1 MKRFLMNILLVFVF
15 TSTIH
20 ASNTAKSVPL
30 DSAIRYGVL
39 ENGLTYYIRHNEKP
53 EQRASFYL
61 VQNVGAI
68 LENDNQNGLAHFLE
82 HMAFNGLAHFKGKSM
97 LEYLE
102 KNGVSFGRDIN
113 AYTTTEETVY
123 NISNVPVSNPN
134 LIDSTLLVLYD
145 WCDNLLLENS
155 EIDAERGVIA
165 EEWRTRRNARF
176 RMNNMELNHLY
187 FDSKYSRRDVIG
199 DLEVIKNFDYQTIK
213 DFYHDWY
220 RTDLQA
226 VIVVGDIDVDKIEKT
241 IKEKFSKIKSVKNP
255 KERKTY
261 EIPDNNKPRYALI
274 TDKEATFS
282 NVKLVFKH
290 DPIGAENT
298 GNTFLRQMYVR
309 NLFTNMLGNRLN
321 EPLHTEKPPYMGAMA
336 YIYQKFRAKE
346 DYTLYIVHAEGKA
359 LKATKTAVQIV
370 EQAKRFG
377 FTETEFERAKTN
389 LLNQF
394 DDAYKKREEIDNDSY
409 AKEYRNHY
417 LTGEPAPGIEYE
429 FKYLKEILPQLTL
442 EEINAVAQKY
452 LTDTNM
458 LIAVSGPEKEGLI
471 HPTKEEILA
480 VINNIKNSEIEPY
493 DDSFSGSSLIS
504 ELPTKG
510 KILERKPIEKLGAEE
525 ITLSNGIK
533 VFVKQSDLDKESVII
548 NAHSWGGRSVLPQ
561 KQLINAKFF
570 GDFIGSYGVAD
581 FSSMDLQKLLTG
593 KNASANF
600 SIGDLTE
607 TISGHAS
614 TKDLETMFQL
624 IYLKFTA
631 PRFDKKMYNSVYSR
645 LESYAQSY
653 GNDVDRVFKDSVKLI
668 MNNYHPR
675 VHIMKK
681 ELLDELSFDGIKQ
694 IYQERFGNPGDFTF
708 VISGD
713 FEQKQLDSLLE
724 TYIASLPVKEG
735 KEKYIDHKIK
745 PPKKDVVN
753 HFELPMDTKKSTV
766 YVNLHK
772 EYTYSVEDEIY
783 LYVISR
789 LLSKRYLDEIRE
801 KEGGT
806 YGVGVSSSFKDYPY
820 DELRLRFAFDCDP
833 EKAEKLKTIALAE
846 IDKLL
851 DGIIN
856 EEDLEEIKQNI
867 NKSGEERL
875 NNLGYWHGKLSD
887 YAIEGEMPILRDE
900 IESLVKQ
907 MTPKAVTKKAN
918 KLLKRTKRVEVVMS
932 AK

>member
-1 MKRFLMNILLVFVF
+1 MKRFLMNILLVVVF

-20 ASNTAKSVPL
+20 ASNTDESIPL
-30 DSAIRYGVL
+30 DSAIRFGVL

-82 HMAFNGLAHFKGKSM
+82 HMAFNGLEHFKGKAM

-113 AYTTTEETVY
+113 AYTTSDETVY

-155 EIDAERGVIA
+155 EIDAERGVIS

-176 RMNNMELNHLY
+176 RMNNMELNQLY
-187 FDSKYSRRDVIG
+187 FDSKYSKRDVIG
-199 DLEVIKNFDYQTIK
+199 HLEVIRNFDYQMIK
-213 DFYHDWY
+213 DFYHNWY

-226 VIVVGDIDVDKIEKT
+226 VIVVGDIDLDKIEKT
-241 IKEKFSKIKSVKNP
+241 IKEKFSKIKAIENP
-255 KERKTY
+255 KERKIY
-261 EIPDNNKPRYALI
+261 EIPDNKEPRYALI

-290 DPIGAENT
+290 DPICPENIS
-298 GNTFLRQMYVR
+298 NKYLREMYVR

-321 EPLHTEKPPYMGAMA
+321 EPLHTENPPYMGAMA
-336 YIYQKFRAKE
+336 YIYQKFRNKE
-346 DYTLYIVHAEGKA
+346 DYTLYIVHAEGNA
-359 LKATKTAVQIV
+359 LKATETAVQIV

-377 FTETEFERAKTN
+377 FTKTELKRAKTN
-389 LLNQF
+389 LLSQF
-394 DDAYKKREEIDNDSY
+394 NDAYKKREEVDNDSY

-417 LTGEPAPGIEYE
+417 LTEEPAPGIEYE
-429 FKYLKEILPQLTL
+429 FEYLKEILPQLTL

-452 LTDTNM
+452 FIDTNL
-458 LIAVSGPEKEGLI
+458 LIAVSGPEKEGLV
-471 HPTKEEILA
+471 HPTKEEILIT
-480 VINNIKNSEIEPY
+480 INNIKDSGIEPY
-493 DDSFSGSSLIS
+493 DDSFSVSSLIS
-504 ELPTKG
+504 EIPQKG
-510 KILERKPIEKLGAEE
+510 KILERKPIAKLGAEK

-533 VFVKQSDLDKESVII
+533 VLVKESDLDIESVIFTG
-548 NAHSWGGRSVLPQ
+548 HSWGGRSLLQ
-561 KQLINAKFF
+561 DEQLINAKFF
-570 GDFIGSYGVAD
+570 GDFIGSYGVAS
-581 FSSMDLQKLLTG
+581 FSSIDLQKLLTG

-614 TKDLETMFQL
+614 AKDLQTMLQL

-631 PRFDKKMYNSVYSR
+631 PRFDKKMYNSVCSR

-653 GNDVDRVFKDSVKLI
+653 GNDIDRVFKDSVKLI

-681 ELLDELSFDGIKQ
+681 ELLDEVSFDGIKQ

-713 FEQKQLDSLLE
+713 FEQEQLDTLLE
-724 TYIASLPVKEG
+724 TYIGSLPVKEG
-735 KEKYIDHKIK
+735 KEKYFDHNIK
-745 PPKKDVVN
+745 PPKMDIVK
-753 HFELPMDTKKSTV
+753 HFELPMDTEKSTV
-766 YVNLHK
+766 YVNIHK
-772 EYTYSVEDEIY
+772 EHTYSVEDEIY

-806 YGVGVSSSFKDYPY
+806 YGVGVSSSFKDHPY

-833 EKAEKLKTIALAE
+833 EKEDRLKKIALAE
-846 IDKLL
+846 IDILL
-851 DGIIN
+851 DGKIN

-867 NKSGEERL
+867 KKSGEERL
-875 NNLGYWHGKLSD
+875 NNLGYWHGKLTD
-887 YAIEGEMPILRDE
+887 YAIEGEMPILRND
-900 IESLVKQ
+900 IERLVKQ
-907 MTPKAVTKKAN
+907 MTPKTVTKKAN
-918 KLLKRTKRVEVVMS
+918 KLLKKTKIVEVVMS
-932 AK
+932 AE

>member
-1 MKRFLMNILLVFVF
+1 MKRFLINMLLVFVF
-15 TSTIH
+15 TSNTH
-20 ASNTAKSVPL
+20 ASSSANSIPL

-53 EQRASFYL
+53 KERVSFYL

-82 HMAFNGLAHFKGKSM
+82 HMAFNGLEHFEGKSM

-113 AYTTTEETVY
+113 AYTTTDETVY

-145 WCDNLLLENS
+145 WCDSLLLENS

-176 RMNNMELNHLY
+176 RMKNKELNALY
-187 FDSKYSRRDVIG
+187 FDSKYSKRDVIG
-199 DLEVIKNFDYQTIK
+199 DLDVIKSFDYQVIK

-226 VIVVGDIDVDKIEKT
+226 VIVVGDVNVDKIEKT
-241 IKEKFSKIKSVKNP
+241 IKEKFSKIKAVESP
-255 KERKTY
+255 KERKIY
-261 EIPDNNKPRYALI
+261 EIPDNKDPRYALI

-282 NVKLVFKH
+282 NVKLIFKH
-290 DPIGAENT
+290 EPICKDNI
-298 GNTFLRQMYVR
+298 GNKFLREMYVR

-321 EPLHTEKPPYMGAMA
+321 EPLHTEDPPYMGAMA
-336 YIYQKFRAKE
+336 YIFQTFRAKE

-359 LKATKTAVQIV
+359 IRAVETTVQIV

-377 FTETEFERAKTN
+377 FTATELERAKTN
-389 LLNQF
+389 LLNQVE
-394 DDAYKKREEIDNDSY
+394 DAYKKREEVDNDSY
-409 AKEYRNHY
+409 AKEYSNNY

-429 FKYLKEILPQLTL
+429 FEYLKEILPQLTL
-442 EEINAVAQKY
+442 EEIHAVAQKY

-458 LIAVSGPEKEGLI
+458 LIAVSGPEKEGLV
-471 HPTKEEILA
+471 HPTKEEILTT
-480 VINNIKNSEIEPY
+480 INNIEDSDIEPY
-493 DDSFSGSSLIS
+493 DDSFSASSLIS
-504 ELPTKG
+504 EIPQKG

-533 VFVKQSDLDKESVII
+533 VFVKQSDLDKESVAF

-561 KQLINAKFF
+561 EQLINAKFF

-624 IYLKFTA
+624 VHLKFTV
-631 PRFDKKMYNSVYSR
+631 PRFDKKMYNSVFSR
-645 LESYAQSY
+645 LESYVASY
-653 GNDVDRVFKDSVKLI
+653 GNDIDNAFKDSVKLI

-675 VHIMKK
+675 VHIIKK
-681 ELLDELSFDGIKQ
+681 ELLDELSFDGIKE
-694 IYQERFGNPGDFTF
+694 IYNKRFGNPGDFTF

-713 FEQKQLDSLLE
+713 FEPKQLDTLLE

-806 YGVGVSSSFKDYPY
+806 YGVGVSSSFKDHPY

-833 EKAEKLKTIALAE
+833 EKADRLKKIALAE

-887 YAIEGEMPILRDE
+887 YAIEGEMPILSDE
-900 IESLVKQ
+900 VERLVKQ
-907 MTPKAVTKKAN
+907 MNSKTVTEKVN
-918 KLLKRTKRVEVVMS
+918 KLLKKTKRVELVMS
-932 AK
+932 SK